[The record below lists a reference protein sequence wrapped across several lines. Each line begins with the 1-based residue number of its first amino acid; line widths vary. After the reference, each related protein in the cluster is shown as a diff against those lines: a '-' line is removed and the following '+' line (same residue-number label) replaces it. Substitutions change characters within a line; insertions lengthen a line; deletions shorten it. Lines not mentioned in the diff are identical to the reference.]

1 MTVMGTWARTLR
13 ILVVVLA
20 WVALAGGAAP
30 ASAGQ
35 GGETQC
41 IGAPAS
47 MVVQGDLV
55 VPAGQSCELFRTIVT
70 GDVRVEAGAQLRTDR
85 AQIIGDVQVGA
96 LANAIFSD
104 THVIGTV
111 EARGSAN
118 LIASGGTL
126 GGDVRAEDTYHIDLN
141 RTTLEGDLDVTGGTV
156 FPSLFGGEL
165 RVKGNIRT
173 QDTVRSNFFA
183 SRVDGGVTV
192 ERAQTA
198 TFFCGNSVA
207 GDATFV
213 GNATRVTLGGTF
225 FCDGNE
231 VRGTLAVHQNTG
243 AITIGWNIVRGDLAC
258 TGNDPAPVGGENQ
271 VEGAK
276 LGQCSGL

>member
-1 MTVMGTWARTLR
+1 MGTWAKTLR

-20 WVALAGGAAP
+20 LVALAAGAAP
-30 ASAGQ
+30 ASASQ

-70 GDVRVEAGAQLRTDR
+70 GDVRIEAGAELRTDR
-85 AQIIGDVQVGA
+85 AQINGNVQAGEM
-96 LANAIFSD
+96 ANAIFTD
-104 THVIGTV
+104 THVIGAV
-111 EARGSAN
+111 EARGSLN
-118 LIASGGTL
+118 LNTSGGTL
-126 GGDVRAEDTYHIDLN
+126 GGDVRAQDTYHLLLD
-141 RTTLEGDLDVTGGTV
+141 RTTFGGDLEVTGGMV
-156 FPSLFGGEL
+156 SPSLGGFEL
-165 RVKGNIRT
+165 WVKGSIRT
-173 QDTVRSNFFA
+173 QDTARSNFFA

-198 TFFCGNSVA
+198 AVFCGNSVA

-213 GNATRVTLGGTF
+213 DNATRVTLGGTF
-225 FCDGNE
+225 SCDGNE